1 MRYIHSEESLKIP
14 EGGAFTRRTHAQI
27 PAPADMQLEMRT
39 HGVHWRT
46 DITTESGHSGM
57 GMQEEGHGH

>member
-14 EGGAFTRRTHAQI
+14 EGGAFTRRTYAQI

-46 DITTESGHSGM
+46 DITTEKRY
-57 GMQEEGHGH
+57 